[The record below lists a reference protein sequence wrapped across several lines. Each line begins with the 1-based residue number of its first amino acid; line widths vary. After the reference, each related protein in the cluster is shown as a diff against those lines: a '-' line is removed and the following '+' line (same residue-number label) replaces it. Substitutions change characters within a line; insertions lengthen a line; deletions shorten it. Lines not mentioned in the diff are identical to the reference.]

1 MQHRIAQFLV
11 LFSLTLISTAG
22 YTEPNVWN
30 LWKQPGVHA
39 IMRHASAPGFGDPEG
54 FTLGDCNTQ
63 RNLSASGREEARNL
77 GETIRS
83 QGITPTAIYSS
94 QWCRCLHTA
103 EELNLGTVNALPALN
118 SFFQGRGN
126 SAEQTSAL
134 KKHLATLKPT
144 DKVLYVTHQVNT
156 TSLTGIYPD
165 SGEVV
170 LFKFNPDGQVT
181 VIGRVQTQ

>member
-22 YTEPNVWN
+22 HTESNVWN

-63 RNLSASGREEARNL
+63 RNLSASGREEARKL

-83 QGITPTAIYSS
+83 QGIMPTAIYSS

-103 EELNLGTVNALPALN
+103 EELKLGKVQALPALN

-126 SAEQTSAL
+126 STEQTTAL

-156 TSLTGIYPD
+156 TALTGIYPD

-170 LFKFNPDGQVT
+170 LFKFSPEGEIT
-181 VIGRVQTQ
+181 VLGRVQTP